1 LCPPSAQNDL
11 PHPTL
16 THAAGR
22 LPQLL
27 ETDDSP
33 LFHADQSHPMPRKLV
48 GLPSLS
54 VCMGRGP
61 TQEIPTRRCSLRLV
75 MLIGGPRDG
84 EAKLWPPSF
93 RWLFPYQGE
102 YVLDFTGV
110 TASWSPC
117 E

>member
-1 LCPPSAQNDL
+1 
-11 PHPTL
+11 
-16 THAAGR
+16 
-22 LPQLL
+22 
-27 ETDDSP
+27 
-33 LFHADQSHPMPRKLV
+33 M
-48 GLPSLS
+48 
-54 VCMGRGP
+54 
-61 TQEIPTRRCSLRLV
+61 RLV

>member
-1 LCPPSAQNDL
+1 MTTSAGDVATIKRSTGDQESTARSGCILSCIWRCGHND
-11 PHPTL
+11 
-16 THAAGR
+16 
-22 LPQLL
+22 
-27 ETDDSP
+27 
-33 LFHADQSHPMPRKLV
+33 PR
-48 GLPSLS
+48 G
-54 VCMGRGP
+54 
-61 TQEIPTRRCSLRLV
+61 EIPPRRCSLRLV

-84 EAKLWPPSF
+84 ETKLWPPSS